1 MTNIEILRNEMRKRG
16 IAACIIPTA
25 DPFLSEYTAEHYAF
39 RSFLCP
45 FSGSAG
51 TLAVTLHGSGL
62 WTDGRYYIQAER
74 ELSGTETELF
84 RASEKGTEKIH
95 EYLCRVLEKGDA
107 VCAFGELFSRFYLDR
122 LRANIEKCGLR
133 LVTDVDF
140 SYIQSNRPPLPNGK
154 IFMLPDK
161 YTGEN
166 AAAKL
171 ARLREKMREKGA
183 THYVIGAA
191 DCVMWMLNIRGSDVE
206 YTPVTLCF
214 MLVSETDAVLYIN
227 PERADGDVASAL
239 SECGVRLRRTEEIY
253 SDISALPEKAVLAAD
268 FSKTNYALTSS
279 AKCGC
284 RHFPD
289 FVGQMKC
296 IKNAVEIQN
305 IKQAY
310 IYENVA
316 LIKSFYEIYN
326 SERRINECDVSDII
340 EKNRRANAD
349 YMYPSF
355 STIAAFGANAAMMH
369 YSPKKDKCSE
379 IGENGM
385 LLIDTGAQFPF
396 GTTDT
401 TRTLVFGKLTDE
413 QRENYTLVLKANIAL
428 ANAVFPQGTA
438 ANVVDCTA
446 RMPLWKKM
454 LDYRCGTGHGVGC
467 CLCVHE
473 DPPRLS
479 PSAAVILQEG
489 MTVTDEPGVYIE
501 NEYGIRIE
509 NHLCVVCCGK
519 SEYGTFLAF
528 EPLNYCPVGTA
539 PIAAEL
545 LGGEEK
551 AWLNAYNKE
560 VRRLS
565 KQYLTKEEFA
575 WLTQYTKE
583 I

>member
-1 MTNIEILRNEMRKRG
+1 MTNIEILRNEMNKNG

-51 TLAVTLHGSGL
+51 TLVVTHSGSGL

-84 RASEKGTEKIH
+84 RASEKNTEKIH
-95 EYLCRVLEKGDA
+95 EYLCRVLKKGDS
-107 VCAFGELFSRFYLDR
+107 VCTFGELFSRFYLDR
-122 LRANIEKCGLR
+122 LRANIEKHGLR
-133 LVTDVDF
+133 LVTGSDF
-140 SYIQSNRPPLPNGK
+140 SYIWNSRPPLPNGR
-154 IFMLPDK
+154 IFTLPDE
-161 YTGEN
+161 YTGES
-166 AAAKL
+166 AGSKL
-171 ARLREKMREKGA
+171 ARLREKMHGKGV

-191 DCVMWMLNIRGSDVE
+191 DCAMWLLNIRGSDVE
-206 YTPVTLCF
+206 YTPVALCF
-214 MLVSETDAVLYIN
+214 MLVSENDAVLYTE
-227 PERADGDVASAL
+227 PEKADAAVLSAL
-239 SECGVRLRRTEEIY
+239 AECGVSLRPTGEIY
-253 SDISALPEKAVLAAD
+253 RDISALPEKAVLAAD
-268 FSKTNYALTSS
+268 FSKTNYALTTA

-284 RHFPD
+284 KHFPD
-289 FVGQMKC
+289 FAGQMKC

-310 IYENVA
+310 IYENTA

-326 SERRINECDVSDII
+326 SGRRMDECAVSEII
-340 EKNRRANAD
+340 EKNRKANAD

-355 STIAAFGANAAMMH
+355 ATIAAFGANAAMMH
-369 YSPKKDKCSE
+369 YSPKKGRCSE
-379 IGENGM
+379 IGEDGM
-385 LLIDTGAQFPF
+385 LLIDAGAQFPF

-438 ANVVDCTA
+438 ANAVDCTA

-501 NEYGIRIE
+501 NGYGIRIE
-509 NHLCVVCCGK
+509 NHLHVVCRGK

-528 EPLNYCPVGTA
+528 EPLNYCPVGTE
-539 PIAAEL
+539 PIDGGL
-545 LGGEEK
+545 LDNSER
-551 AWLNAYNKE
+551 AWLNEYNEE

-565 KQYLTKEEFA
+565 EPYLTKEEFA
-575 WLTQYTKE
+575 WLTQYTKK